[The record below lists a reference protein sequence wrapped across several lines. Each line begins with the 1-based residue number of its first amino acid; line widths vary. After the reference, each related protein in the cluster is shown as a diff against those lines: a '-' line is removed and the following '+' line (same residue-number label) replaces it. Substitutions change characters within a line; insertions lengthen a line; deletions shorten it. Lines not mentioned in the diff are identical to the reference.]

1 MPNFR
6 MKANYPIQRYNI
18 NTGELFGLS
27 DVNERNEMVSSGLA
41 TWLDAPPGEKSP
53 KVVDEVETKDQVAE
67 DREGDY
73 ETKDQKP
80 KRGRPRGRTA
90 RISS

>member
-1 MPNFR
+1 MPNYR

-27 DVNERNEMVSSGLA
+27 DENERNEMVSSGLA
-41 TWLDAPPGEKSP
+41 TWLDAPPGEKVAEP
-53 KVVDEVETKDQVAE
+53 VETKDQVAE